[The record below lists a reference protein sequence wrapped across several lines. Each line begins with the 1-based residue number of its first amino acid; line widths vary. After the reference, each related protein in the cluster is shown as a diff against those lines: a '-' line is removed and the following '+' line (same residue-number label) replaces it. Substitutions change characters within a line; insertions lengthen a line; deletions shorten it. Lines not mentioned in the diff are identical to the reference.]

1 MEFTH
6 QANPVRVKALAI
18 VELTVDGHC
27 GGHLAKLSDGS
38 RYHVTAAME
47 ARHAPVIGD
56 YIVTQEDGYVYVN
69 PKDVFER
76 KYSAI
81 PKPVSNVYSDAA
93 CVFRYCPA
101 PEVCQRLGCA
111 HKRGI

>member
-6 QANPVRVKALAI
+6 IANPVRVEAHVVKSFR
-18 VELTVDGHC
+18 VYD
-27 GGHLAKLSDGS
+27 SDGNGEVVLEDGS
-38 RYHVTAAME
+38 SVDVTAGML
-47 ARHAPVIGD
+47 ARYAPKQGD

-81 PKPVSNVYSDAA
+81 VEGA
-93 CVFRYCPA
+93 
-101 PEVCQRLGCA
+101 
-111 HKRGI
+111 